1 MTERVEELPYQP
13 GGGGERTKEAHMVGR
28 ADEILERV
36 AGDMQHHGSHRL
48 EVEGRPC
55 PLQGG
60 EAHHE
65 APDAD
70 AVRWFVDGSLVDP
83 RKPFAKNVF
92 PYRWEA

>member
-36 AGDMQHHGSHRL
+36 AGDMQHHGSHRW

-65 APDAD
+65 AA
-70 AVRWFVDGSLVDP
+70 RWVVERPAMRAKP
-83 RKPFAKNVF
+83 RLAPRCAA
-92 PYRWEA
+92 R